1 MKPQI
6 LYASAA
12 GEIAVGEAA
21 AGAPAIVVADFAEEA
36 YLPLQL
42 PRAGWRDRVALV
54 TRRLAQ
60 EFPETSYRLALP
72 LPRGAMPN
80 GYTHV
85 LAALPEA
92 PLAAL
97 AERLDAQRRELV
109 GVWSVALAASWW
121 LQQSRCAEPRA
132 LVVIRTPAGVRH
144 VLLVHG
150 RPVLSRLVLE
160 ELTGETALDP
170 VRELERT
177 VQYLRNARWLAA
189 DERLAAFWW
198 GEPLPAAAPAAAR
211 GALRWMSTPRL
222 PGLPDPAEQGLA
234 ALAAL
239 LARRR
244 PRTQFAPPAALA
256 AHRAR
261 RLARATVVAGA
272 LTAALLAAVG
282 LQQTL
287 AARAL
292 AAQRAA
298 IDGELAAVRAELARA
313 HEALRQA
320 GIDAQALHAALQA
333 HERFGSAVQPA
344 PALRRVAQ
352 ALADVTALRVDE
364 LAWEAAGGATADAA
378 DAACGAETQDKAIR
392 VRLRGDTREL
402 PWRTIDAERERF
414 ERRLRAQ
421 PGVALHAER
430 APLALA
436 QAPLRG
442 GGDAPRTLPFA
453 YCVRFGGGA

>member
-1 MKPQI
+1 MKAQV

-21 AGAPAIVVADFAEEA
+21 AGAPAIVLADFAEEA
-36 YLPLQL
+36 YVPAQL
-42 PRAGWRDRVALV
+42 PRAGWRDRAALV
-54 TRRLAQ
+54 ARRLAQ
-60 EFPETSYRLALP
+60 EFPETSYRLALS
-72 LPRGAMPN
+72 LPRGAMPD

-97 AERLDAQRRELV
+97 AERLHAQRRELL

-121 LQQSRCAEPRA
+121 LQQSRCVEPRA

-170 VRELERT
+170 VRELDRT

-189 DERLAAFWW
+189 DERLAAFCW

-211 GALRWMSTPRL
+211 SALRWMSTPRL
-222 PGLPDPAEQGLA
+222 SGLPDPAEQGLA

-239 LARRR
+239 LTRRR
-244 PRTQFAPPAALA
+244 PRTQFAPAAA
-256 AHRAR
+256 RVVHRAR
-261 RLARATVVAGA
+261 RVARATVVAGA

-298 IDGELAAVRAELARA
+298 TDGDLVAARAELARA
-313 HEALRQA
+313 HEALRRA
-320 GIDAQALHAALQA
+320 GIDPQALNAALHA
-333 HERFGSAVQPA
+333 HERLGTAAQPA

-352 ALADVTALRVDE
+352 ALTGLHALRVDE
-364 LAWEAAGGATADAA
+364 LVWEVADGGGNTESAAGCGDAA
-378 DAACGAETQDKAIR
+378 PDKTAL
-392 VRLRGDTREL
+392 VRLRGETREL

-414 ERRLRAQ
+414 EARLRAQ
-421 PGVALHAER
+421 SGVALHAER

-442 GGDAPRTLPFA
+442 GGDAPRALPFA